1 MYSSC
6 CGVWCIR
13 ARVGTETT
21 GLAGLVEV
29 WTRNTTETVMDW
41 EFAFK
46 TLWGL
51 ATAAGWFWVNNIS
64 NRLNE
69 AVRER
74 MRLKDELHQVKLDY
88 QTKAEA
94 TANGENIA
102 RSLIR
107 IEDKLDKL
115 AERKADKS

>member
-1 MYSSC
+1 
-6 CGVWCIR
+6 
-13 ARVGTETT
+13 
-21 GLAGLVEV
+21 
-29 WTRNTTETVMDW
+29 MDW